1 MTLYIHV
8 IFSYYVFKVYINLI
22 YVCKIKLII
31 NYIGIVFAFSA
42 NREVFFPF
50 GDKFVNNSIITKHI
64 LLIYI
69 QFIFKNYQI
78 ATSLGYT
85 YRRHK
90 NVNNFNKLPTH
101 HNFNEVFPFN
111 VF

>member
-8 IFSYYVFKVYINLI
+8 IFSYYLFKVYINLI
-22 YVCKIKLII
+22 YVCKIEYII
-31 NYIGIVFAFSA
+31 NYIDIVFAFSA
-42 NREVFFPF
+42 NREVF

-64 LLIYI
+64 VLIYI

-90 NVNNFNKLPTH
+90 NVNNFNKLH
-101 HNFNEVFPFN
+101 SSQL
-111 VF
+111 